1 MKESPLKLEIPLEW
15 MFEVFFGEKLF
26 NLKQPIMEK
35 TDYIS
40 LFDYLGRAGG
50 DKLGKQVFE
59 FAKKN
64 GIKPMSKQV
73 STTVYTGKILCY
85 PPNFLHTYFVAR
97 NEWKEIQDK
106 QDLNKIYFE

>member
-1 MKESPLKLEIPLEW
+1 MERIKNEMTLEQL
-15 MFEVFFGEKLF
+15 FKVFFGEKLF
-26 NLKQPIMEK
+26 NLEKQTIMKE
-35 TDYIS
+35 TDYMS

-73 STTVYTGKILCY
+73 STTAYTGKILCY
-85 PPNFLHTYFVAR
+85 PPSFLHTYFVSR
-97 NEWKEIQDK
+97 DEWKKVQDN
-106 QDLNKIYFE
+106 QDSNRVYFE